1 MLQAYEC
8 TLTSYRQQLLL
19 MHLIYARFFVRYN
32 FIAHKSTDVYYA
44 FVTFYDLTCVFISL
58 TRTTTTADNLASLA
72 MIINAAGPK

>member
-1 MLQAYEC
+1 MLQATDSSYFSC
-8 TLTSYRQQLLL
+8 TSF
-19 MHLIYARFFVRYN
+19 MHFFFVRYN

-72 MIINAAGPK
+72 MIINAGGPK